1 VVQSHY
7 RVNLAAL
14 AMGYIIADGLDDDAA
29 EAEANHLDMLAAPA
43 ADLLADDFAEILFPD
58 APPAGPLEP

>member
-14 AMGYIIADGLDDDAA
+14 ATSYIVVDNLNDDGA
-29 EAEANHLDMLAAPA
+29 EAEVNRLDMLAAPA
-43 ADLLADDFAEILFPD
+43 ADILADDFAEILFPD
-58 APPAGPLEP
+58 APPTGHLEP